1 MIRNILVALTVLMRS
16 TLITCFV
23 PPVEDLCHPLCT
35 GQWLC
40 GLEEN
45 SYEVKQLLMT
55 VT

>member
-1 MIRNILVALTVLMRS
+1 MTQQILVALTVIMRP
-16 TLITCFV
+16 TLITYPV
-23 PPVEDLCHPLCT
+23 PPVEDICRPLCT

-45 SYEVKQLLMT
+45 SFEVKQLLMT